1 MTSRATLNVTRR
13 DEPHFHLGRRS
24 STFCGVWGGSRAWTR
39 FFPAALERGAAPIL
53 RECSINCWGDPWQQ
67 RSSNQPPSLSTSL
80 TLSRTNTY
88 LQTPHSRSPLLEC
101 SEEGITRKR
110 LPLVENLVIKVT
122 DREPAKWPTRAAHQ
136 GQVTAERTRCS
147 GPLERLHFRTDR
159 MLVANL
165 SGAWKNNLH
174 PFLILL
180 VLSSEPQQ
188 KWKQFLTLYGLKG
201 LYCLINFDK
210 KK

>member
-39 FFPAALERGAAPIL
+39 FFPTALERGAAPIL

-110 LPLVENLVIKVT
+110 LPPGWKFRDQG
-122 DREPAKWPTRAAHQ
+122 DRPGASQVADTR
-136 GQVTAERTRCS
+136 RTS
-147 GPLERLHFRTDR
+147 GPGDSREDPVLRTAGTASFSHRQD
-159 MLVANL
+159 A
-165 SGAWKNNLH
+165 
-174 PFLILL
+174 
-180 VLSSEPQQ
+180 SS
-188 KWKQFLTLYGLKG
+188 
-201 LYCLINFDK
+201 
-210 KK
+210 